1 MRQPALLVRCCLMDS
16 RPDQRV
22 PEPKAAVVECS
33 KAECDGHRPVVDVDP
48 RSEERFGRAIQLGE
62 LAIIERREQQQ
73 RSHVGVESGEPRRK
87 RRLEPSSQRQWLRG
101 PDQVEIDRCGREFDQ
116 GKRISSRLREDP
128 PL

>member
-1 MRQPALLVRCCLMDS
+1 MRQPALLARCCLMDS

-22 PEPKAAVVECS
+22 PEPKSAGVERS
-33 KAECDGHRPVVDVDP
+33 KTGCDGHPPIVDVDP
-48 RSEERFGRAIQLGE
+48 RSEESFGRATQLGE

-73 RSHVGVESGEPRRK
+73 RAHVVVESGEPGRK
-87 RRLEPSSQRQWLRG
+87 RRLEPSRQRQRLRC
-101 PDQVEIDRCGREFDQ
+101 PDQVEIDRCSREFDQ